1 MDKVK
6 KVLGFLKDT
15 AKILVVLVIFG
26 GIGVFLQFGVRGSS
40 ARSFA
45 DEYFSY
51 YATNNYEEM
60 FKMVELEEDGLV
72 DKEAFITKC
81 GSEKIYG
88 SMNNYKFSKPAK
100 DGNYITYVVTYYTG
114 KEKTQNSYTIT
125 LHKQRK
131 KYLLFFPV
139 WKVSIK
145 NDYVYDY
152 SIDVPA
158 GTTVTMDNRD
168 VTRYKKSTSKDGLYD
183 NYIIDVLLKGDHT
196 ISVVQNETNE
206 FTKTEYVSEDHQLTK
221 VSSEDF
227 NLMPDEKSKIYE
239 YSTFI
244 VKTVYEYAMD
254 KRRDVNDMKI
264 LFANTE
270 AAQASAESVY
280 TSMLAAIEKEDG
292 SALSVINIDKL
303 TPTIKS
309 YTYPDRVTV
318 NVNYTYDFIATAGT
332 SLLNGLVS
340 NYNGSGSADAV
351 VVLNYIDGAWRI
363 VKVNMNCIDYSQP
376 APQ

>member
-60 FKMVELEEDGLV
+60 FKMVEFEEDGLV
-72 DKEAFITKC
+72 DKEAFFTKC

-100 DGNYITYVVTYYTG
+100 DGDYITYVVTYYTG

-221 VSSEDF
+221 VNSEDF

-264 LFANTE
+264 LFANTD

>member
-15 AKILVVLVIFG
+15 AKILLVLGIFG

-60 FKMVELEEDGLV
+60 FKMVEFEEDGLV

-264 LFANTE
+264 LFANTD

>member
-15 AKILVVLVIFG
+15 AKILLVLVIFG

-60 FKMVELEEDGLV
+60 FKMVEFEEDGLV

-206 FTKTEYVSEDHQLTK
+206 FTKTEYVNEDHQLTK

-264 LFANTE
+264 LFANTD

>member
-15 AKILVVLVIFG
+15 AKILLVLVIFG

-60 FKMVELEEDGLV
+60 FKMVEFEEDGLV

-100 DGNYITYVVTYYTG
+100 DGDYITYVVTYYTG

-206 FTKTEYVSEDHQLTK
+206 FTKTEYVNEDHQLTK

-264 LFANTE
+264 LFANTD

>member
-60 FKMVELEEDGLV
+60 FKMVEFEEDGLV

-100 DGNYITYVVTYYTG
+100 DGDYITYVVTYYTG

-264 LFANTE
+264 LFANTD

-340 NYNGSGSADAV
+340 NYNGSGSTDAV

>member
-1 MDKVK
+1 MDNVK

-15 AKILVVLVIFG
+15 AKILLVLGIFG

-60 FKMVELEEDGLV
+60 FKMVEFEEDGLV

-206 FTKTEYVSEDHQLTK
+206 FTKTEYVNEDHQLTK

-264 LFANTE
+264 LFANTD

>member
-60 FKMVELEEDGLV
+60 FKMVEFEEDGLV

-100 DGNYITYVVTYYTG
+100 DGDYITYVVTYYTG

-264 LFANTE
+264 LFANTD

>member
-15 AKILVVLVIFG
+15 AKILLVLVIFG

-72 DKEAFITKC
+72 DKEAFIRKC

-100 DGNYITYVVTYYTG
+100 DGDYITYVVTYYTG

-264 LFANTE
+264 LFANTD

>member
-15 AKILVVLVIFG
+15 AKILLVLVIFG

-60 FKMVELEEDGLV
+60 YKMVEFEEDGLV

-206 FTKTEYVSEDHQLTK
+206 FTKTEYVNEDHQLTK

-264 LFANTE
+264 LFANTD

>member
-15 AKILVVLVIFG
+15 AKILLVLGIFG

-60 FKMVELEEDGLV
+60 FKMVEFEEDGLV

-100 DGNYITYVVTYYTG
+100 DGDYITYVVTYYTG

-145 NDYVYDY
+145 NEYVYDY

-206 FTKTEYVSEDHQLTK
+206 FTKTEYVNEDHQLTK

-264 LFANTE
+264 LFANTD

>member
-60 FKMVELEEDGLV
+60 FKMVEFEEDGLV

-100 DGNYITYVVTYYTG
+100 DGDYTTYVVTYYTG

-206 FTKTEYVSEDHQLTK
+206 FTKTEYVSEDHQLIK

-264 LFANTE
+264 LFANTD

>member
-15 AKILVVLVIFG
+15 AKILVVLAIFG

-60 FKMVELEEDGLV
+60 FKMVEFEEDGLV

-100 DGNYITYVVTYYTG
+100 DGDYTTYVVTYYTG

-264 LFANTE
+264 LFANTD

-309 YTYPDRVTV
+309 YSYPDRVTV

>member
-60 FKMVELEEDGLV
+60 FKMVEFEEDGLV

-100 DGNYITYVVTYYTG
+100 DGDYITYVVTYYTG

-206 FTKTEYVSEDHQLTK
+206 FTKTEYVNEDHQLTK

-264 LFANTE
+264 LFANTD

>member
-15 AKILVVLVIFG
+15 AKILLVLVIFG

-100 DGNYITYVVTYYTG
+100 DGDYITYVVTYYTG

-206 FTKTEYVSEDHQLTK
+206 FTKTEYVNEDHQLTK

-264 LFANTE
+264 LFANTD

>member
-60 FKMVELEEDGLV
+60 FKMVEFEEDGLV
-72 DKEAFITKC
+72 DKEAFFTKC

-100 DGNYITYVVTYYTG
+100 DGAYITYVVTYYTG

-264 LFANTE
+264 LFANTD

>member
-15 AKILVVLVIFG
+15 AKILLVLVIFG

-60 FKMVELEEDGLV
+60 YKMVEFEEDGLV

-264 LFANTE
+264 LFANTD

>member
-15 AKILVVLVIFG
+15 AKILLVLVIFG

>member
-15 AKILVVLVIFG
+15 AKILLVLGIFG

-60 FKMVELEEDGLV
+60 FKMVEFEEDGLV

-100 DGNYITYVVTYYTG
+100 DGDYITYVVTYYTG

-206 FTKTEYVSEDHQLTK
+206 FTKTEYVNEDHQLTK

-254 KRRDVNDMKI
+254 KRRDVSDMKI
-264 LFANTE
+264 LFANTD

>member
-264 LFANTE
+264 LFANTD

>member
-15 AKILVVLVIFG
+15 AKILLVLVIFG

-60 FKMVELEEDGLV
+60 YKMVEFEEDGLV

-100 DGNYITYVVTYYTG
+100 DGDYITYVVTYYTG

-206 FTKTEYVSEDHQLTK
+206 FTKTEYVNEDHQLTK

-264 LFANTE
+264 LFANTD

>member
-15 AKILVVLVIFG
+15 AKILLVLGIFG

-100 DGNYITYVVTYYTG
+100 DGDYITYVVTYYTG

-206 FTKTEYVSEDHQLTK
+206 FTKTEYVNEDHQLTK

-264 LFANTE
+264 LFANTD

>member
-60 FKMVELEEDGLV
+60 FKMVEFEEDGLV

-206 FTKTEYVSEDHQLTK
+206 FTKTEYVNEDHQLTK

-264 LFANTE
+264 LFANTD

-340 NYNGSGSADAV
+340 NYNGSGSTDAV

>member
-60 FKMVELEEDGLV
+60 FKMVEFEEDGLV

-206 FTKTEYVSEDHQLTK
+206 FTKTEYVNEDHQLTK

-264 LFANTE
+264 LFANTD

>member
-15 AKILVVLVIFG
+15 AKILLVLVIFG
-26 GIGVFLQFGVRGSS
+26 GIGVFLQLGVRGSS

-60 FKMVELEEDGLV
+60 FKMVEFEEDGLV

-100 DGNYITYVVTYYTG
+100 DGDYITYVVTYYTG

-206 FTKTEYVSEDHQLTK
+206 FTKTEYVNEDHQLTK

-264 LFANTE
+264 LFANTD

>member
-15 AKILVVLVIFG
+15 AKILLVLVIFG

-60 FKMVELEEDGLV
+60 YKMVEFEEDGLV

-100 DGNYITYVVTYYTG
+100 DGAYITYVVTYYTG

-264 LFANTE
+264 LFANTD

>member
-100 DGNYITYVVTYYTG
+100 DGDYITYVVTYYTG

-264 LFANTE
+264 LFANTD

>member
-15 AKILVVLVIFG
+15 AKILLVLVIFG

-60 FKMVELEEDGLV
+60 YKMVEFEEDGLV

-100 DGNYITYVVTYYTG
+100 DGDYITYVVTYYTG

-264 LFANTE
+264 LFANTD

>member
-60 FKMVELEEDGLV
+60 YKMVEFEEDGLV

-100 DGNYITYVVTYYTG
+100 DGDYITYVVTYYTG

-206 FTKTEYVSEDHQLTK
+206 FTKTEYVNEDHQLTK

-264 LFANTE
+264 LFANTD

>member
-15 AKILVVLVIFG
+15 AKILLVLGIFG

-60 FKMVELEEDGLV
+60 FKMVEFEEDGLV

-100 DGNYITYVVTYYTG
+100 DGDYITYVVTYYTG

-264 LFANTE
+264 LFANTD

>member
-15 AKILVVLVIFG
+15 AKILLVLGIFG

-60 FKMVELEEDGLV
+60 FKMVEFEEDGLV

-145 NDYVYDY
+145 NEYVYDY

-206 FTKTEYVSEDHQLTK
+206 FTKTEYVNEDHQLTK

-264 LFANTE
+264 LFANTD

>member
-15 AKILVVLVIFG
+15 AKILLVLGIFG

-60 FKMVELEEDGLV
+60 FKMVEFEEDGLV
-72 DKEAFITKC
+72 DKEAFVTKC

-100 DGNYITYVVTYYTG
+100 DGDYITYVVTYYTG

-264 LFANTE
+264 LFANTD